1 MPRGPRAPVVFGAAA
16 SGAAAIR
23 KADVYREEN

>member
-1 MPRGPRAPVVFGAAA
+1 MVITVKKISKRAAA

-23 KADVYREEN
+23 AAKSPRFA